1 MKKCTIPEDLH
12 ISNAD
17 NSTAQKGHQ
26 IDQSEH
32 SQGGQVESNRVH
44 SEQFNQGV
52 PERGSF
58 GRGHA
63 VALGVQVAAHLHG
76 VAGLPLLDVLVH
88 GGLQQV
94 GVLALGLAHARHALV
109 GALDEHRGVGA
120 LHEGPHLL
128 EHSDLGPLCAQ
139 GEREGLC

>member
-1 MKKCTIPEDLH
+1 MQTTVLH
-12 ISNAD
+12 KRGTK
-17 NSTAQKGHQ
+17 STNRNTAR
-26 IDQSEH
+26 
-32 SQGGQVESNRVH
+32 GGQVESNRVH

-128 EHSDLGPLCAQ
+128 EHGDLGPLCAQ